1 MINEAD
7 AVVIGSGSLG
17 SSTAFYLSKSGKKV
31 ALVDKFDLTS
41 QTSPRAAGMAMQI
54 QIDDVLAEI
63 AIGSIKKLIAFKDET
78 GEDLSVHVSG
88 SIKYA
93 RTPQDAAQVYAE
105 VERGKQLVSRST

>member
-31 ALVDKFDLTS
+31 ALVDKLGFTS

-63 AIGSIKKLIAFKDET
+63 AIGSIKKPSPSRT
-78 GEDLSVHVSG
+78 RP
-88 SIKYA
+88 A
-93 RTPQDAAQVYAE
+93 RTCWCMCPAASNMRAPRRTLRRSMLKSSAE
-105 VERGKQLVSRST
+105 SSWSRST

>member
-7 AVVIGSGSLG
+7 AVIIGSGSLG
-17 SSTAFYLSKSGKKV
+17 SSTAFYLSKRGKRV

-63 AIGSIKKLIAFKDET
+63 AIGSCRCMCPAVSYMRAPRKTLRWSKLKSSA
-78 GEDLSVHVSG
+78 G
-88 SIKYA
+88 SSLA
-93 RTPQDAAQVYAE
+93 
-105 VERGKQLVSRST
+105 SRSTLSPLPRPSDWRRI